1 MPDTTSRVFGRSVG
15 GGSVVEGEVEVV
27 VVVVVAAAAV
37 VDVVGAPTSNVR
49 SGA

>member
-1 MPDTTSRVFGRSVG
+1 VG
-15 GGSVVEGEVEVV
+15 GGSVVEGEVEV

>member
-27 VVVVVAAAAV
+27 VVVAAAAV

>member
-1 MPDTTSRVFGRSVG
+1 VG
-15 GGSVVEGEVEVV
+15 GGSVVEGEV
-27 VVVVVAAAAV
+27 VVVVAGAV

>member
-27 VVVVVAAAAV
+27 VVVVAAAAV